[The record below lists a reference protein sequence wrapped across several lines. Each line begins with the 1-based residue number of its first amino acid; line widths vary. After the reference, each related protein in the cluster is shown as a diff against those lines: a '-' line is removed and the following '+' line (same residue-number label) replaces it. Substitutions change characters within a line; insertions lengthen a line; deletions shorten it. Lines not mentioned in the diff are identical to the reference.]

1 MSFLNLKSSKI
12 KNLLFSLL
20 TVLIATFLTL
30 LIVNF
35 ILFRLS
41 NNQNLPR
48 PLASSL
54 GNYLFTY
61 YPDTYNR
68 SKLNNYNIILGDSNA
83 MGSGDGYLNND
94 YNYSI
99 GHFLYKKNNENYL
112 IYARAGY
119 GSISAVSNYIKLS
132 ELEDYIFLKK
142 INDPSLILFF
152 FYEGNDL
159 DENLK
164 EFEITNKKFDNI
176 NDYVK
181 FKINENILINK
192 KDIFQANFPVFNLFS
207 SIKKHLINLIKEDK
221 ILTGLYDR
229 IKKIFGKKVILANKE
244 LLGNEKKKL
253 LDKRNQKWEC

>member
-68 SKLNNYNIILGDSNA
+68 SKLNNYNIIWVTQTQWD
-83 MGSGDGYLNND
+83 
-94 YNYSI
+94 
-99 GHFLYKKNNENYL
+99 
-112 IYARAGY
+112 
-119 GSISAVSNYIKLS
+119 
-132 ELEDYIFLKK
+132 LEM
-142 INDPSLILFF
+142 
-152 FYEGNDL
+152 
-159 DENLK
+159 
-164 EFEITNKKFDNI
+164 
-176 NDYVK
+176 
-181 FKINENILINK
+181 
-192 KDIFQANFPVFNLFS
+192 DI
-207 SIKKHLINLIKEDK
+207 
-221 ILTGLYDR
+221 
-229 IKKIFGKKVILANKE
+229 
-244 LLGNEKKKL
+244 
-253 LDKRNQKWEC
+253 